1 MGGGLLAR
9 LTVAE
14 QGRQLGFY
22 GLGRNGF
29 GSDQMH
35 KPGVDAHDFV
45 VNGLQARKE
54 LLDAKV
60 AQGTDAVGFALK
72 SRQVQSHG
80 SNSLLME
87 GEWQLASCRL
97 RLAHPAWAN
106 FRQLNQLWRARA
118 SA

>member
-1 MGGGLLAR
+1 MRNVSGFGSPRRHGAKTRRDDEQDVVGGRVGGLFAR
-9 LTVAE
+9 LAIAE
-14 QGRQLGFY
+14 QGRQLGFE
-22 GLGRNGF
+22 GFGRNRF
-29 GSDQMH
+29 GGHQMD

-80 SNSLLME
+80 SNSLLVE
-87 GEWQLASCRL
+87 G
-97 RLAHPAWAN
+97 
-106 FRQLNQLWRARA
+106 
-118 SA
+118 